1 MKTILS
7 IPKLCR
13 LYALVSSTL
22 AYVHPSLPSG
32 KKITERG
39 VDFPIF
45 SKGEGKAVHKL
56 SSTSTFAVMIR
67 FSYRSRNVPLVK
79 NLLESGTM

>member
-1 MKTILS
+1 MYIL
-7 IPKLCR
+7 PF
-13 LYALVSSTL
+13 
-22 AYVHPSLPSG
+22 PSG

-45 SKGEGKAVHKL
+45 FQRGGEAVHKL

-79 NLLESGTM
+79 DLLESGTM